1 MADRRNGESGDD
13 ARRMEDEMKRVKT
26 LSYILAGNILLAFA
40 VCAFVVPNSF
50 MLGGSTGIALVVRS
64 WLPLPISTIT
74 AAVNVTLFALGFLF
88 LGKDF
93 AMTSLLS
100 TVIYPLILGVFER
113 MHFGSW
119 CTEDTLLSAVFAGVL
134 MGYGIGLVIRAGGS
148 TGGMDIPPC
157 ILQKL
162 KGIPVGRSMVV
173 FDIVIL
179 GLQILRGGWDGIL
192 YGVVVIVLT
201 SAMVDRTVLAGER
214 KVQMIIISPQYEKIR
229 SVILED
235 LDSGM
240 TFLNIETGYRREGQ
254 KAALSV
260 VYAKQYPLLRDKVL
274 AIDEDAFIVSAPVT
288 NVNGRGYTLA
298 R

>member
-1 MADRRNGESGDD
+1 MADPRNKRERDD

-50 MLGGSTGIALVVRS
+50 MLGGSTGIALVVKS

-74 AAVNVTLFALGFLF
+74 AVVNVTLFVLGFLF
-88 LGKDF
+88 LGKNF

-162 KGIPVGRSMVV
+162 KGIPVGRSMVL

-201 SAMVDRTVLAGER
+201 STMVDRTVLSGER

-260 VYAKQYPLLRDKVL
+260 VYAKQYPILRDRVL
-274 AIDEDAFIVSAPVT
+274 AIDEDAFIVSAPVM

>member
-1 MADRRNGESGDD
+1 
-13 ARRMEDEMKRVKT
+13 
-26 LSYILAGNILLAFA
+26 
-40 VCAFVVPNSF
+40 
-50 MLGGSTGIALVVRS
+50 
-64 WLPLPISTIT
+64 
-74 AAVNVTLFALGFLF
+74 
-88 LGKDF
+88 
-93 AMTSLLS
+93 
-100 TVIYPLILGVFER
+100 
-113 MHFGSW
+113 
-119 CTEDTLLSAVFAGVL
+119 
-134 MGYGIGLVIRAGGS
+134 
-148 TGGMDIPPC
+148 MDIPPC

-162 KGIPVGRSMVV
+162 KGIPVGSSMVL

-179 GLQILRGGWDGIL
+179 GLQVLRGGWDGIL

-201 SAMVDRTVLAGER
+201 SVMVDRTVLSGER

-229 SVILED
+229 SLILED

-260 VYAKQYPLLRDKVL
+260 VYAKQYPHLRDKVL
-274 AIDEDAFIVSAPVT
+274 AIDEDAFIVSAPVM

>member
-1 MADRRNGESGDD
+1 
-13 ARRMEDEMKRVKT
+13 MKRVKT

-100 TVIYPLILGVFER
+100 TVIYPLILGIFER

>member
-1 MADRRNGESGDD
+1 MINKENRGCIPAKWRKK
-13 ARRMEDEMKRVKT
+13 MKRVKM

-50 MLGGSTGIALVVRS
+50 MLGGSTGIALVVKS

-74 AAVNVTLFALGFLF
+74 AAVNVTLFMLGFIF
-88 LGKDF
+88 LGKNF

-162 KGIPVGRSMVV
+162 KGIPVGSSMVL

-179 GLQILRGGWDGIL
+179 GLQVLRGGWDGIL

-201 SAMVDRTVLAGER
+201 SVMVDRTVLSGER

-229 SVILED
+229 SLILED

-260 VYAKQYPLLRDKVL
+260 VYAKQYPHLRDKVL
-274 AIDEDAFIVSAPVT
+274 AIDEDAFIVSAPVM

>member
-1 MADRRNGESGDD
+1 
-13 ARRMEDEMKRVKT
+13 MKRVKT

>member
-1 MADRRNGESGDD
+1 
-13 ARRMEDEMKRVKT
+13 MKRVKM

-50 MLGGSTGIALVVRS
+50 MLGGSTGIALVVKS

-74 AAVNVTLFALGFLF
+74 AAVNVTLFMLGFIF
-88 LGKDF
+88 LGKNF

-162 KGIPVGRSMVV
+162 KGIPVGSSMVL

-179 GLQILRGGWDGIL
+179 GLQVLRGGWDGIL

-201 SAMVDRTVLAGER
+201 SVMVDRTVLSGER

-229 SVILED
+229 SLILED

-260 VYAKQYPLLRDKVL
+260 VYAKQYPHLRDKVL
-274 AIDEDAFIVSAPVT
+274 AIDEDAFIVSAPVM

>member
-1 MADRRNGESGDD
+1 
-13 ARRMEDEMKRVKT
+13 MKRVKM

-50 MLGGSTGIALVVRS
+50 MLGGSTGIALVVKS

-74 AAVNVTLFALGFLF
+74 AAVNVTLFMLGFIF
-88 LGKDF
+88 LGKNF

-162 KGIPVGRSMVV
+162 KGIPVGSSMVL

-179 GLQILRGGWDGIL
+179 GLQVLRGGWDGIL

-201 SAMVDRTVLAGER
+201 SVMVDRTVLSGER

-229 SVILED
+229 SLILED

-260 VYAKQYPLLRDKVL
+260 VFAKQYPHLQDKVL
-274 AIDEDAFIVSAPVT
+274 AIDEDAFIVSAPVM

>member
-1 MADRRNGESGDD
+1 
-13 ARRMEDEMKRVKT
+13 MKRVKM

-40 VCAFVVPNSF
+40 VCAFVVPNGF
-50 MLGGSTGIALVVRS
+50 MLGGSTGIALVIRS

-74 AAVNVTLFALGFLF
+74 AVVNVTLFVLGFLF
-88 LGKDF
+88 LGKNF

-100 TVIYPLILGVFER
+100 TVIYPLVLGVFER
-113 MHFGSW
+113 MTFGSW

-134 MGYGIGLVIRAGGS
+134 MGFGIGLVIRAGGS

-162 KGIPVGRSMVV
+162 KGIPVGSSMVL

-179 GLQILRGGWDGIL
+179 GLQVFRGGWDGIL
-192 YGVVVIVLT
+192 YGIVVIVLT
-201 SAMVDRTVLAGER
+201 SAMVNRTILSGER
-214 KVQMIIISPQYEKIR
+214 KIQMIIISPQYEKIR
-229 SVILED
+229 EAILND

-240 TFLNIETGYRREGQ
+240 TFLNIETGYRSETQ
-254 KAALSV
+254 KAVLSV
-260 VYAKQYPLLRDKVL
+260 VYAKQYPSLRDRAL
-274 AIDEDAFIVSAPVT
+274 AIDKDAFIVSAPVM

>member
-1 MADRRNGESGDD
+1 
-13 ARRMEDEMKRVKT
+13 MKRVKM

-40 VCAFVVPNSF
+40 VCALVVPNSF
-50 MLGGSTGIALVVRS
+50 MLGGSTGIALVVKS

-74 AAVNVTLFALGFLF
+74 AAVNVTLFMLGFIF
-88 LGKDF
+88 LGKNF

-162 KGIPVGRSMVV
+162 KGIPVGSSMVL

-179 GLQILRGGWDGIL
+179 GLQVLRGGWDGIL

-201 SAMVDRTVLAGER
+201 SVMVDRTVLSGER

-229 SVILED
+229 SLILED

-260 VYAKQYPLLRDKVL
+260 VYAKQYPHLRDKVL
-274 AIDEDAFIVSAPVT
+274 AIDEDAFIVSAPVM